1 MQIYAEN
8 SFQTNVFPLLTIL
21 IVMEVNIPLYRHE
34 KDSIEKGGD
43 ILCHV
48 CLVVPFVPHSFVYG
62 AYNTFTK

>member
-1 MQIYAEN
+1 
-8 SFQTNVFPLLTIL
+8 
-21 IVMEVNIPLYRHE
+21 MEVNIPLYRHE

-48 CLVVPFVPHSFVYG
+48 CLVVPFLPHSFVYG